1 MSILYLYMGHYIR
14 VGCIKLHYM
23 GILIFKNSQFWH
35 VLIKIRETW
44 VRKNARGMIDN
55 IWDGLILA
63 KQMEIIREKFEETQL
78 NTIMDN
84 FNFLRTP

>member
-44 VRKNARGMIDN
+44 VRKYSGVQFDPKLVKNFI
-55 IWDGLILA
+55 
-63 KQMEIIREKFEETQL
+63 EIIKENKKT
-78 NTIMDN
+78 
-84 FNFLRTP
+84 

>member
-44 VRKNARGMIDN
+44 VKLFYSRRSEFDCV
-55 IWDGLILA
+55 
-63 KQMEIIREKFEETQL
+63 
-78 NTIMDN
+78 
-84 FNFLRTP
+84 

>member
-44 VRKNARGMIDN
+44 
-55 IWDGLILA
+55 A
-63 KQMEIIREKFEETQL
+63 KVL
-78 NTIMDN
+78 PNTKSS
-84 FNFLRTP
+84 F